1 MFLQLAEANVLIL
14 NTVTA
19 EDESSECFTDKQ
31 HCFFQPILRQ
41 KLTTFWYMPLKNAE
55 GDKR

>member
-1 MFLQLAEANVLIL
+1 MKQFQKDFLLEYMFLQLAEANVLIL

-41 KLTTFWYMPLKNAE
+41 KLTTF
-55 GDKR
+55 

>member
-1 MFLQLAEANVLIL
+1 MKQFQKDFFLEYLFLQLAEANVLIL

-19 EDESSECFTDKQ
+19 EDESSECFKDKQ

-41 KLTTFWYMPLKNAE
+41 KLTTF
-55 GDKR
+55 

>member
-1 MFLQLAEANVLIL
+1 MKQFQKDFLLEYLFLQLAEANVLIL

-41 KLTTFWYMPLKNAE
+41 KLTTF
-55 GDKR
+55 